1 LENLG
6 KESCLWLSH
15 GAFNHIVAVNSDGEA
30 EAFVRGLDVT
40 RIRWEMWTVQN
51 GVISEAKASKPIAT
65 IAAWRKALSE
75 LKGARTPAEFP
86 HILDEYKA
94 LLASSLTR
102 AAQVYPI
109 FEEDLLNAHSEVVK
123 HLRRRSRPGQD
134 KTRTLLVDLNAA
146 LSRFASQAFSGASP
160 IHETE
165 CHFWTH
171 SLLGTAVPLIALRR
185 IRSFLLETLGE
196 YRIPDRVSAFAKVT
210 ADLPELPSG
219 YFNKDIWEQ
228 DWLMAAGQ
236 FVKRRQS
243 RLLRQVVY
251 LSGRDGFKTTES
263 TLSAPLSTITS
274 CNSERWSLLTITH
287 EVSHTILHSVLSTLL
302 PSREDIKDGQ
312 FEIQHAVALYLGKR
326 KPENLLMLLRQY
338 LLRAIDGLDAVHEFS
353 PLDKEPQ
360 DRLRSMDPDRLK
372 DLIDRRLEEV
382 EELLVHSF
390 DFIYFYGSDIRRYIV
405 SIWKSWQ
412 SIPQLDTKVREYLLR
427 TLATAA
433 TKHLGDSDPCG
444 RARKDVES
452 CLKRVSA
459 VLGPRSY
466 ATAGLAVLQ
475 KEWSSKLEIET
486 AARVL
491 VTQLVP
497 AFLQGPEALAAVR
510 HYFSKPSRRS
520 SDSTFQDL
528 AFVGDHISNPLEF
541 IEQHTRAEA
550 DVHRSFWM
558 LHRLAFEAI
567 DTVV

>member
-1 LENLG
+1 MNAIETDHLTKRFGDLAAVDGLTLSVADGEIFGLVGPDGAG
-6 KESCLWLSH
+6 KTTTMRLLTAIMDPTGGDAWVAGH
-15 GAFNHIVAVNSDGEA
+15 HIVRDA
-30 EAFVRGLDVT
+30 EKIKENIGYMSQRFGL
-40 RIRWEMWTVQN
+40 
-51 GVISEAKASKPIAT
+51 
-65 IAAWRKALSE
+65 
-75 LKGARTPAEFP
+75 
-86 HILDEYKA
+86 Y
-94 LLASSLTR
+94 
-102 AAQVYPI
+102 
-109 FEEDLLNAHSEVVK
+109 
-123 HLRRRSRPGQD
+123 
-134 KTRTLLVDLNAA
+134 
-146 LSRFASQAFSGASP
+146 
-160 IHETE
+160 
-165 CHFWTH
+165 
-171 SLLGTAVPLIALRR
+171 
-185 IRSFLLETLGE
+185 
-196 YRIPDRVSAFAKVT
+196 
-210 ADLPELPSG
+210 ADLTVMENINF
-219 YFNKDIWEQ
+219 YADIYNEP
-228 DWLMAAGQ
+228 
-236 FVKRRQS
+236 RR
-243 RLLRQVVY
+243 
-251 LSGRDGFKTTES
+251 GR
-263 TLSAPLSTITS
+263 
-274 CNSERWSLLTITH
+274 
-287 EVSHTILHSVLSTLL
+287 
-302 PSREDIKDGQ
+302 REK
-312 FEIQHAVALYLGKR
+312 
-326 KPENLLMLLRQY
+326 
-338 LLRAIDGLDAVHEFS
+338 
-353 PLDKEPQ
+353 
-360 DRLRSMDPDRLK
+360 
-372 DLIDRRLEEV
+372 IDRRLEEV